1 MTTPTLTNTPH
12 AARRTAQ
19 RTAQR
24 TARRG
29 APVAAL
35 REEAFHWFRYGR
47 FVGASREAAAAMR
60 DEAIGFS
67 RRLGARGL
75 VLPAE
80 IELEGSA
87 VAARALRHGLEGDGH
102 AEVLLRY
109 RTEQAGLD
117 VREYAVA
124 LIDVRADQAALTL
137 GRLGGEA
144 VRWLLPLLRDYRP
157 LRAFVLRQGGS
168 LRVAVAVAGAS
179 GAARA
184 WLEDYEA
191 RKARRDARYLAAIEG
206 KEVAPV
212 FIRRCGGAA
221 ADGRTWPTGTA
232 EGRLQGLSGA
242 LGRARPGTA
251 RARRLQ
257 REVDALTAEVL
268 HRRHRALA
276 AQDTELAHL
285 PTVEDWLREETWAR
299 DEAGPHRPAYL
310 EELSGADRHR
320 VAAYR

>member
-1 MTTPTLTNTPH
+1 MITPAHTPTDTPH
-12 AARRTAQ
+12 AARR
-19 RTAQR
+19 
-24 TARRG
+24 G
-29 APVAAL
+29 APVTAL

-67 RRLGARGL
+67 QRLGARGL

-87 VAARALRHGLEGDGH
+87 VAARALRHGLEARGH
-102 AEVLLRY
+102 VEVLLRY
-109 RTEQAGLD
+109 RTGQAGLD

-157 LRAFVLRQGGS
+157 LRAFVLRRGGG
-168 LRVAVAVAGAS
+168 LRVAVVGAS

-212 FIRRCGGAA
+212 FIRRCRGAA
-221 ADGRTWPTGTA
+221 GDGRGWPTSAA
-232 EGRLQGLSGA
+232 EGRLEGLSRA
-242 LGRARPGTA
+242 LGQARPGTA

-257 REVDALTAEVL
+257 REVDALTAEIL
-268 HRRHRALA
+268 HCRHRALA
-276 AQDTELAHL
+276 ARDTELAHL

-310 EELSGADRHR
+310 EELSGADRRH